1 MINYKEVAM
10 RKSLILM
17 MIIAIGLFSFVGVE
31 CFAADEIKV
40 GAVQPV
46 TGRFA
51 FGGVHIN
58 AGLEDALMM
67 ANEEGGINGKKIKY
81 IMEDGTYNVNVSV
94 AAFKRIM
101 ARDNPPIMYGE
112 STGMGKA
119 IAPEIKDRYKVL
131 YSSTSFSS
139 ELANVA
145 ANPYVFVPG
154 PTYSDMFGI
163 LLKYIAK
170 EKPGANVAFFYSDTE
185 FGRDPVPYG
194 REMCKKLGL
203 NLVAEEVAKVGG
215 VDVASQVLD
224 LKRKK
229 AEYVIFQGFVLS
241 PVPAVI
247 KQARDYGL
255 KAKFMGTHWG
265 THKMLLD
272 KMGPLAEGYLGVM
285 PYAFYYQDDIPMI
298 KKIRAWNQKHHP
310 DVKYRPTS
318 YMQGFFTGLVF
329 VECLKRADKAG
340 DLTGDGL
347 VKALQ
352 SIKDFD
358 VGGLMAPITVVNN
371 KIPMGRVYK
380 ANVSKKVFEPISDWI
395 RMD

>member
-1 MINYKEVAM
+1 MLNYKEVAM
-10 RKSLILM
+10 RKTIILIMLVAMGVFSL
-17 MIIAIGLFSFVGVE
+17 AGAD
-31 CFAADEIKV
+31 CFAADVVKV
-40 GAVQPV
+40 GAVQPI

-51 FGGVHIN
+51 FAGVQIN

-67 ANEEGGINGKKIKY
+67 ANEQGGINGKQIKY
-81 IMEDGTYNVNVSV
+81 IMEDGTYNVDKAV

-101 ARDNPPIMYGE
+101 ARDNPLVMYGE
-112 STGMGKA
+112 STGLGKA
-119 IAPEIKDRYKVL
+119 IAPEIKTRYKIL

-139 ELANVA
+139 ELADA
-145 ANPYVFVPG
+145 AKNPYVFVPG

-163 LLKYIAK
+163 LLKYIAR

-185 FGRDPVPYG
+185 FGRDPIPYG
-194 REMCKKLGL
+194 RQMCKKLGL

-224 LKRKK
+224 MKRKK
-229 AEYVIFQGFVLS
+229 AQYVIFQGFVLS
-241 PVPAVI
+241 PVSTVI

-255 KAKFMGTHWG
+255 KAKFMGTFWG

-272 KMGPLAEGYLGVM
+272 KMGPLADGYLGVM
-285 PYAFYYQDDIPMI
+285 PYAFYYQKDIPMMQ
-298 KKIRAWNQKHHP
+298 KIRAWNQKHHP
-310 DVKYRPTS
+310 EVKYRPTS

-329 VECLKRADKAG
+329 TECLRRADKAG

-352 SIKDFD
+352 SIKNFD

-371 KIPMGRVYK
+371 KVPMGRVYR
-380 ANVSKKVFEPISDWI
+380 ANAAKKQFEPISDWI
-395 RMD
+395 RTE

>member
-1 MINYKEVAM
+1 MFNYQEVAM
-10 RKSLILM
+10 KKSLILIM
-17 MIIAIGLFSFVGVE
+17 VIAIGLFLFAGVE
-31 CFAADEIKV
+31 GFAADEIKV
-40 GAVQPV
+40 GAVQPI

-51 FGGVHIN
+51 FAGVQIN
-58 AGLEDALMM
+58 QGLEDALMM
-67 ANEEGGINGKKIKY
+67 ANEEGGINGKQIKY
-81 IMEDGTYNVNVSV
+81 IMEDGTYSVDKAV

-119 IAPEIKDRYKVL
+119 VAPEIKDRYKVL

-139 ELANVA
+139 ELANAA

-185 FGRDPVPYG
+185 FGRDPVAYG

-241 PVPAVI
+241 PVATVI

-310 DVKYRPTS
+310 KVKYRPTS

-352 SIKDFD
+352 SIKNFD

-380 ANVSKKVFEPISDWI
+380 ANVSKKIFEPISDWI
-395 RMD
+395 RTD

>member
-1 MINYKEVAM
+1 M
-10 RKSLILM
+10 RKIFILLMLI
-17 MIIAIGLFSFVGVE
+17 AVGMFLIVDSE

-40 GAVQPV
+40 GAVQPI

-51 FGGVHIN
+51 FAGVQIN

-67 ANEEGGINGKKIKY
+67 ANEEGGINGKQIKY
-81 IMEDGTYNVNVSV
+81 IMEDGTYNVDVAV

-101 ARDNPPIMYGE
+101 ARDNPQIMYGE

-119 IAPEIKDRYKVL
+119 VAPEIKDRYKVL

-139 ELANVA
+139 ELANAA

-163 LLKYIAK
+163 LLKYVAK

-185 FGRDPVPYG
+185 FGRDPIPYG

-224 LKRKK
+224 LKRKN

-255 KAKFMGTHWG
+255 KVKFMGTHWG

-298 KKIRAWNQKHHP
+298 KEIRAWNQKHHP
-310 DVKYRPTS
+310 EVTYRPTS

-352 SIKDFD
+352 SIKNFD
-358 VGGLMAPITVVNN
+358 VGGLMAPITVVDN

-380 ANVSKKVFEPISDWI
+380 ANVGKKVFEPVSGWI
-395 RMD
+395 RTD

>member
-1 MINYKEVAM
+1 M
-10 RKSLILM
+10 RRLLILTVVVAVGM
-17 MIIAIGLFSFVGVE
+17 FSLGGVN

-40 GAVQPV
+40 GAVQPI

-51 FGGVHIN
+51 FAGVQIN

-67 ANEEGGINGKKIKY
+67 ANEEGGINGKQIKY
-81 IMEDGTYNVNVSV
+81 IMEDGTYNVDVAV

-101 ARDNPPIMYGE
+101 ARDNPIIMYGE

-119 IAPEIKDRYKVL
+119 VAPEIKDRYKIL
-131 YSSTSFSS
+131 YGSTSFSS
-139 ELANVA
+139 ELANA
-145 ANPYVFVPG
+145 AENPYVFVPG

-203 NLVAEEVAKVGG
+203 NLVAEEVEKVGG
-215 VDVASQVLD
+215 IDVASQVLD

-229 AEYVIFQGFVLS
+229 AEYVIFQGYVLA

-272 KMGPLAEGYLGVM
+272 KLGPLAEGYLGVM
-285 PYAFYYQDDIPMI
+285 PYAFYYQDEIPMM
-298 KKIRAWNQKHHP
+298 KKIKDWNQKHHP
-310 DVKYRPTS
+310 EVEYRPTS
-318 YMQGFFTGLVF
+318 YMQGFLTGLVF

-352 SIKDFD
+352 SIKNFD

-380 ANVSKKVFEPISDWI
+380 ANVGKKVFEPISDWI
-395 RMD
+395 QTD

>member
-1 MINYKEVAM
+1 MK
-10 RKSLILM
+10 KSLILIM
-17 MIIAIGLFSFVGVE
+17 VIAIGLFLFAGVE
-31 CFAADEIKV
+31 GFAADEIKV
-40 GAVQPV
+40 GAVQPI

-51 FGGVHIN
+51 FAGVQIN
-58 AGLEDALMM
+58 QGLEDALMM
-67 ANEEGGINGKKIKY
+67 ANEEGGINGKQIKY
-81 IMEDGTYNVNVSV
+81 IMEDGTYSVDKAV

-119 IAPEIKDRYKVL
+119 VAPEIKDRYKVL

-139 ELANVA
+139 ELANAA

-185 FGRDPVPYG
+185 FGRDPVAYG

-241 PVPAVI
+241 PVATVI

-310 DVKYRPTS
+310 KVKYRPTS

-352 SIKDFD
+352 SIKNFD

-380 ANVSKKVFEPISDWI
+380 ANVSKKIFEPISDWI
-395 RMD
+395 RTD

>member
-1 MINYKEVAM
+1 M
-10 RKSLILM
+10 RKFLISL
-17 MIIAIGLFSFVGVE
+17 MIVTIGFFLLTGSE
-31 CFAADEIKV
+31 CFAADEIKI
-40 GAVQPV
+40 GAVQPI

-51 FGGVHIN
+51 FAGVQIHE
-58 AGLEDALMM
+58 GLKDVLTM
-67 ANEEGGINGKKIKY
+67 ANEEGGINGKKINY
-81 IMEDGTYNVNVSV
+81 IMEDGTYNVDKAV

-101 ARDNPPIMYGE
+101 ARDNPPVMFGE

-119 IAPEIKDRYKVL
+119 VAPEIRDRYKIL

-139 ELANVA
+139 ELADA
-145 ANPYVFVPG
+145 ANNPYVFVTG

-224 LKRKK
+224 LKRKN

-272 KMGPLAEGYLGVM
+272 KLGPLAEGYLGVM

-298 KKIRAWNQKHHP
+298 KKIRAWNEKHHP

-352 SIKDFD
+352 SIKNFD

-380 ANVSKKVFEPISDWI
+380 ANVSKKIFEPISDWI
-395 RMD
+395 RTD

>member
-1 MINYKEVAM
+1 M
-10 RKSLILM
+10 RKSLILIM
-17 MIIAIGLFSFVGVE
+17 VIAIGLFLFAGVE
-31 CFAADEIKV
+31 GFAADEIKV
-40 GAVQPV
+40 GAVQPI

-51 FGGVHIN
+51 FAGVQIN
-58 AGLEDALMM
+58 QGLEDALMM
-67 ANEEGGINGKKIKY
+67 ANEEGGINGKQIKY
-81 IMEDGTYNVNVSV
+81 IMEDGTYSVDKAV

-119 IAPEIKDRYKVL
+119 VAPEIKDRYKVL

-139 ELANVA
+139 ELANAA

-241 PVPAVI
+241 PVATVI

-310 DVKYRPTS
+310 KVKYRPTS

-352 SIKDFD
+352 SIKNFD

-380 ANVSKKVFEPISDWI
+380 ANVSKKIFEPISDWI
-395 RMD
+395 RTD

>member
-1 MINYKEVAM
+1 IIVMIMGMGMFWSA
-10 RKSLILM
+10 
-17 MIIAIGLFSFVGVE
+17 GVE
-31 CFAADEIKV
+31 CIAADEIKV
-40 GAVQPV
+40 GAVQPI

-51 FGGVHIN
+51 FAGVQIN
-58 AGLEDALMM
+58 QGLEDALKM
-67 ANEEGGINGKKIKY
+67 ANAEGGINGKQIKY
-81 IMEDGTYNVNVSV
+81 IMEDGTYNVDKAV

-101 ARDNPPIMYGE
+101 ARDNPIIMYGE

-119 IAPEIKDRYKVL
+119 VAPEIKDRYKIL

-139 ELANVA
+139 ELANAA

-170 EKPGANVAFFYSDTE
+170 EKPGANVAFFHSDTE
-185 FGRDPVPYG
+185 FGKDPIPYG
-194 REMCKKLGL
+194 RDMCKKLGL
-203 NLVAEEVAKVGG
+203 NLVAEEVAKVGA
-215 VDVASQVLD
+215 VDVTSQVLD

-229 AEYVIFQGFVLS
+229 AEYVIFQGYVLS
-241 PVPAVI
+241 PVSAVI

-255 KAKFMGTHWG
+255 KVKFMGTHWG

-285 PYAFYYQDDIPMI
+285 PYAFYYQQDVPII
-298 KKIRAWNQKHHP
+298 QKIRAWNQKHHP
-310 DVKYRPTS
+310 DVTYRPTS

-340 DLTGDGL
+340 DLSGGGL

-352 SIKDFD
+352 SIKDVN
-358 VGGLMAPITVVNN
+358 VGGLMAPITVINN

-380 ANVSKKVFEPISDWI
+380 ADVAKKEFVPISDWI
-395 RMD
+395 RTD

>member
-1 MINYKEVAM
+1 MKKCLIIVMIMGMGMFWSA
-10 RKSLILM
+10 
-17 MIIAIGLFSFVGVE
+17 GVE
-31 CFAADEIKV
+31 CIAADEIKV
-40 GAVQPV
+40 GAVQPI

-51 FGGVHIN
+51 FAGVQIN
-58 AGLEDALMM
+58 QGLEDALKM
-67 ANEEGGINGKKIKY
+67 ANAEGGINGKQIKY
-81 IMEDGTYNVNVSV
+81 IMEDGTYNVDKAV

-101 ARDNPPIMYGE
+101 ARDNPIIMYGE

-119 IAPEIKDRYKVL
+119 VAPEIKDRYKIL

-139 ELANVA
+139 ELANAA

-194 REMCKKLGL
+194 RDICKKLGL

-255 KAKFMGTHWG
+255 KVKFMGTHWG

-285 PYAFYYQDDIPMI
+285 PYAFYYQQDVPII
-298 KKIRAWNQKHHP
+298 QKIRAWNQKHHP
-310 DVKYRPTS
+310 DVTYRPTS

-340 DLTGDGL
+340 DLSGGGL

-352 SIKDFD
+352 SIKDVD
-358 VGGLMAPITVVNN
+358 VGGLMAPITVINN

-380 ANVSKKVFEPISDWI
+380 ADVAKKEFVPISDWI
-395 RMD
+395 RTD

>member
-1 MINYKEVAM
+1 M
-10 RKSLILM
+10 RKSFILIM
-17 MIIAIGLFSFVGVE
+17 VMAIGMISLVGFE
-31 CFAADEIKV
+31 CFAEDVVKV
-40 GAVQPV
+40 GAVQPL
-46 TGRFA
+46 TGSFA
-51 FGGVHIN
+51 FAGVQIN

-67 ANEEGGINGKKIKY
+67 ANEDGGINGKKIEY
-81 IMEDGTYNVNVSV
+81 IMEDGTYSVDKAV

-101 ARDNPPIMYGE
+101 ARDNPIIMYGE

-119 IAPEIKDRYKVL
+119 VAPEIKDRYKVL

-139 ELANVA
+139 ELANAA

-154 PTYSDMFGI
+154 PTYSDMFDI

-185 FGRDPVPYG
+185 FGRDPVPHG

-241 PVPAVI
+241 PVSAVI

-255 KAKFMGTHWG
+255 KVKFMGTHWG

-272 KMGPLAEGYLGVM
+272 EMGPLAEGYLGVM
-285 PYAFYYQDDIPMI
+285 PYAFYYQEEIPMI
-298 KKIRAWNQKHHP
+298 QKIRAWNQKYHP
-310 DVKYRPTS
+310 EVEYRPTS
-318 YMQGFFTGLVF
+318 YMQGFLTGLVF
-329 VECLKRADKAG
+329 VECLKRADAAG

-358 VGGLMAPITVVNN
+358 VGGLMAPITVINN

-380 ANVSKKVFEPISDWI
+380 ANVSKKIFEPISDWI
-395 RMD
+395 RTD

>member
-1 MINYKEVAM
+1 MVVGQEAVAED
-10 RKSLILM
+10 
-17 MIIAIGLFSFVGVE
+17 V
-31 CFAADEIKV
+31 IKV

-46 TGRFA
+46 TGRFSFA
-51 FGGVHIN
+51 GVHIN
-58 AGLEDALMM
+58 AALEDALMM
-67 ANEEGGINGKKIKY
+67 ANAEGGINGKKIKY
-81 IMEDGTYNVNVSV
+81 IMEDGTYKLDVAV

-101 ARDNPPIMYGE
+101 ARDNPVIMYGE
-112 STGMGKA
+112 STALGKA
-119 IAPEIKDRYKVL
+119 MAPEIKERYKIL

-139 ELANVA
+139 ELADASKNK
-145 ANPYVFVPG
+145 YVFVPG

-185 FGRDPVPYG
+185 FGKDPVLSG
-194 REMCKKLGL
+194 RQTCKKLGL
-203 NLVAEEVAKVGG
+203 NLVAEEVAKAGG
-215 VDVASQVLD
+215 LDVASQVLD

-229 AEYVIFQGFVLS
+229 AEYVIFHGFVLS

-272 KMGPLAEGYLGVM
+272 KLGPLAEGYLGVM
-285 PYAFYYQDDIPMI
+285 PYAFYWQDEIPMV
-298 KKIRAWNQKHHP
+298 KKIKAWNKKHHP
-310 DVKYRPTS
+310 KVAYRPNS
-318 YMQGFFTGLVF
+318 YMAAFFTGLVF

-340 DLTGDGL
+340 ALNGEGL
-347 VKALQ
+347 VKAMQ
-352 SIKDFD
+352 SLKNFD
-358 VGGLMAPITVVNN
+358 VGGLMAPVTVVNN

-380 ANVSKKVFEPISDWI
+380 ANVSKKIFEPISDWI
-395 RMD
+395 RTE